1 MPAFVKESR
10 VQSASHMRPLAFRA
24 GIGHEKQNV
33 ARLDATDILKYP
45 TQSTPQHSVSLNEKL
60 KTLRHWRKG
69 QARRPSFKTAEH
81 RRSRA
86 NHCLND
92 GEAGKF
98 YQNFSLLCATE
109 LQLSTTHS
117 HRNNFLHLNAGKGV

>member
-60 KTLRHWRKG
+60 NS
-69 QARRPSFKTAEH
+69 QALAK
-81 RRSRA
+81 RSGTQA
-86 NHCLND
+86 
-92 GEAGKF
+92 
-98 YQNFSLLCATE
+98 
-109 LQLSTTHS
+109 
-117 HRNNFLHLNAGKGV
+117 